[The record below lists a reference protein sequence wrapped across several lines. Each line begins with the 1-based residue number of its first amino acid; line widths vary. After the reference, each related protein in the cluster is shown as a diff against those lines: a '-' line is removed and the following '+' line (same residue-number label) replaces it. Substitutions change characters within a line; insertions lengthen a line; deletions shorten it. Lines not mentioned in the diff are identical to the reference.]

1 MNFFKKMFCKNN
13 VKILL
18 SGALILSSMP
28 AAFAGGIALGST
40 RVIYPAS
47 AKQVSLA
54 ITNSD
59 SKNVFL
65 IQSWVATADGSKST
79 DFIITP
85 PLFVMKPGNEN
96 TLRIMYVGNKPL
108 PADRETVYYL
118 NSKAIPSSAPS
129 APGQNTL
136 QIATQSVI
144 KLFVRPAGLPT
155 KSDEA
160 LKTVRCQFSGTDLS
174 VSNPS
179 PYYVT
184 LVNFDIAGQH
194 QPNTMIAPMSSSKV
208 AVPANHGSNVVS
220 FQTVNDYGANTPK
233 QQCVMQ

>member
-1 MNFFKKMFCKNN
+1 MNLIKKKSYKKHIN
-13 VKILL
+13 ILISAALLL
-18 SGALILSSMP
+18 SAMP
-28 AAFAGGIALGST
+28 SAFAGGIALGST
-40 RVIYPAS
+40 RVIYPIS
-47 AKQVSLA
+47 SSQVSLS

-65 IQSWVATADGSKST
+65 IQSWVSNEDGSKSA

-85 PLFVMKPGNEN
+85 PLFVIKPGNEN
-96 TLRIMYVGNKPL
+96 TLRIMYVGKTQL
-108 PADRETVYYL
+108 PTDRETVYYL

-144 KLFVRPAGLPT
+144 KLFVRPTGLST
-155 KSDEA
+155 KSDDA
-160 LKTVRCQFSGTDLS
+160 VKSVRCQFSGNAMT

-184 LVNFDIAGQH
+184 LVNFDVSGH
-194 QPNTMIAPMSSSKV
+194 HVENTMIAPMSNSKITGYSS
-208 AVPANHGSNVVS
+208 GSVS

-233 QQCVMQ
+233 QQCMMQ